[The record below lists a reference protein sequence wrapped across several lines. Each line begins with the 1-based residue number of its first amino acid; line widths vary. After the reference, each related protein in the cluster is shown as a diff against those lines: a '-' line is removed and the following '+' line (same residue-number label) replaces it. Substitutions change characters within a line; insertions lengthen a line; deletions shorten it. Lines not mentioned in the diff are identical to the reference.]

1 MKLEYLW
8 LDEFKNLRDF
18 KVTFAASY
26 PDDSQ
31 TERKRE
37 PLSSEEDR
45 FRVVLGQNGS
55 GKSNLLEALV
65 IIFRDLDLGETTEF
79 AYDLRYT
86 MKSGGIR
93 IEVKNRPEA
102 ETASDRFSFAVSVN
116 KKEPLAFSRSRVA
129 DATGEFRPHH
139 VFSYY
144 SGPSNR
150 LEKHF
155 WPHQK
160 KYSEAL
166 RKERDLPL
174 RPFFYAMPIHSQF
187 VMLAF
192 FSSEDSK
199 GREFLKKY
207 FNIVGMESALFVMK
221 EPHWNSKEGDPRFWN
236 ARWVVQRF
244 LDKLFTA
251 SLAPLRRPG
260 SIQTNWEKT
269 ETPEFLY
276 MFLANQKALL
286 DLRGLAESDSD
297 FFKELESTFMSD
309 LIHETRIRVKVLGMD
324 GSLTFRELSEGEQQ
338 LLTVVGLL
346 RFTKE
351 NESLFLLDE
360 PDTHL
365 NPKWGMEYLQMLR
378 DVADTGNHSQV
389 LIATHDPLVLS
400 ALRREQVVVLDRN
413 EESRQ
418 IEITYPELDPV
429 GLGVSG
435 ILRNY
440 FLLRSTLDLP
450 TQAKLDE
457 RFELLGKG
465 KKRTKKEKDRLRQLS
480 TELADAGFASEH
492 RDANFELFAQ
502 AMGQA
507 RGELRQT
514 MTRKESETVRARAL
528 VIARK
533 LVAKEVGA

>member
-1 MKLEYLW
+1 MKLEDLW

-18 KVTFAASY
+18 HVSFAPLHPA
-26 PDDSQ
+26 DEGKD
-31 TERKRE
+31 RKRE
-37 PLSSEEDR
+37 PLSPEEDR

-65 IIFRDLDLGETTEF
+65 IIFRDLDLSEITEF
-79 AYDLRYT
+79 AYELRYT
-86 MKSGGIR
+86 MKGGGVR
-93 IEVKNRPEA
+93 VEVKSRP
-102 ETASDRFSFAVSVN
+102 TAASASERFSFVVRVGDA
-116 KKEPLAFSRSRVA
+116 EPQSFGRAKVA
-129 DATGEFRPHH
+129 DATREYRPRH

-150 LEKHF
+150 LERHF

-160 KYSEAL
+160 RYSEAL

-187 VMLAF
+187 VLLAF

-207 FNIVGMESALFVMK
+207 FGIVDMESALFVMK
-221 EPHWNSKEGDPRFWN
+221 EPNWKSKEGDPRFWN
-236 ARWVVQRF
+236 ARWVVARF

-251 SLAPLRRPG
+251 SLAPLRLQG
-260 SIQTNWEKT
+260 HVQTNWEKV

-276 MFLANQKALL
+276 MFLKDQKALA

-309 LIHETRIRVKVLGMD
+309 LIYETRIRVEVRGME

-351 NESLFLLDE
+351 DESLFLLDE

-365 NPKWGMEYLQMLR
+365 NPRWGMEYLKMLQ
-378 DVADTGNHSQV
+378 DIADTGNHSQV
-389 LIATHDPLVLS
+389 LMATHDPLVLS
-400 ALRREQVVVLDRN
+400 ALRREQVIVLDRS
-413 EESRQ
+413 EYSRR
-418 IEITYPELDPV
+418 IEITYPELDPA
-429 GLGVSG
+429 GLGISG

-465 KKRTKKEKDRLRQLS
+465 KSRTKADDERLKKLS
-480 TELADAGFASEH
+480 EELADAGFASEH

-507 RGELRQT
+507 RSELRET
-514 MTRKESETVRARAL
+514 MTRKESETVRTRAL
-528 VIARK
+528 EIARK

>member
-18 KVTFAASY
+18 KVFFAASHSK
-26 PDDSQ
+26 DEQ
-31 TERKRE
+31 TDCKRR
-37 PLSSEEDR
+37 PLTPEEDR

-65 IIFRDLDLGETTEF
+65 IIFRDLDLGDATEF
-79 AYDLRYT
+79 AYELRYT
-86 MKSGGIR
+86 MKGGNILV
-93 IEVKNRPEA
+93 EVKNSPNA
-102 ETASDRFSFAVSVN
+102 EKATERFSFVVRRGR
-116 KKEPLAFSRSRVA
+116 KEPLFFGRKRVA
-129 DATGEFRPHH
+129 DATRDFRPNH

-150 LEKHF
+150 LECHF

-187 VMLAF
+187 VLLAF

-207 FNIVGMESALFVMK
+207 FGILAMESVLFVMK
-221 EPHWNSKEGDPRFWN
+221 QPYWKSKEGDPRFWN

-251 SLAPLRRPG
+251 SLAPLRRSG
-260 SIQTNWEKT
+260 HIQTNWEKA

-276 MFLANQKALL
+276 MFLQNQKALMN
-286 DLRGLAESDSD
+286 LRGLAESDSD

-309 LIHETRIRVKVLGMD
+309 LIHETRIRVRVLGMD

-351 NESLFLLDE
+351 SESLFLLDE

-389 LIATHDPLVLS
+389 LLATHDPLVLS
-400 ALRREQVVVLDRN
+400 ALRREQVIVLDLSK
-413 EESRQ
+413 ESRQ
-418 IEITYPELDPV
+418 IEITYPELDPA
-429 GLGVSG
+429 GLGISG

-440 FLLRSTLDLP
+440 FLLRSTIDLP
-450 TQAKLDE
+450 TQAKLDK
-457 RFELLGKG
+457 RFKLLGKG
-465 KKRTKKEKDRLRQLS
+465 TKRTKVEEQRLHKLS
-480 TELADAGFASEH
+480 AELADAGFASEH

-507 RGELRQT
+507 RGELRLS
-514 MTRKESETVRARAL
+514 MTRKESERVRARAL
-528 VIARK
+528 KIARK
-533 LVAKEVGA
+533 IVAKEVGG